1 MSEIFIQTFF
11 LYFIVID
18 PLGNTP
24 LFLSI
29 TQNMDTNKKIRI
41 ALSATII
48 ASIILLFFALL
59 GSSLLS
65 YLNISYPAFT
75 IGGGIILLII
85 AIEMLFDKRQQRK
98 EEDIDLNSDNISV
111 FPLATPIIAG
121 PAAITSVIVSVSDIG
136 TNFTNQSAGMLS
148 LVLVLFLTFIIFF
161 IASKFSKIINK
172 KIISV
177 ISRVVAIILVG
188 LSVQYILD
196 GIKTFFS
203 LKNLIKSRD
212 YFWNIIFKIKKTFI
226 TILPRKL
233 I

>member
-29 TQNMDTNKKIRI
+29 TQNMDTNKKIGV

-98 EEDIDLNSDNISV
+98 EEDVDLNSDNVSV

-136 TNFTNQSAGMLS
+136 TNFTNQTAGMLS
-148 LVLVLFLTFIIFF
+148 LVFVLFLTFIIFFFVLNFIIFF
-161 IASKFSKIINK
+161 IASKFSKLINK
-172 KIISV
+172 KIIGV

-196 GIKTFFS
+196 GIKTF
-203 LKNLIKSRD
+203 LV
-212 YFWNIIFKIKKTFI
+212 
-226 TILPRKL
+226 
-233 I
+233 

>member
-29 TQNMDTNKKIRI
+29 TQNMGTNKKIKV
-41 ALSATII
+41 ALSGTII

-98 EEDIDLNSDNISV
+98 EEDINFNSENVAV
-111 FPLATPIIAG
+111 FPLAIPLIAG

-136 TNFTNQSAGMLS
+136 TDFTNQTAGILS
-148 LVLVLFLTFIIFF
+148 LALVLFLTFIIFF
-161 IASKFSKIINK
+161 IASKFSKLINK
-172 KIISV
+172 KIIGV

-196 GIKTFFS
+196 GIK
-203 LKNLIKSRD
+203 
-212 YFWNIIFKIKKTFI
+212 IF
-226 TILPRKL
+226 LA
-233 I
+233 

>member
-1 MSEIFIQTFF
+1 MLEIFIQTFF

-29 TQNMDTNKKIRI
+29 TQNMDTKKKIKV
-41 ALSATII
+41 ALSGTII
-48 ASIILLFFALL
+48 ASIILLFFAIL

-98 EEDIDLNSDNISV
+98 EEDLNFNSENVAV
-111 FPLATPIIAG
+111 FPLAIPLIAG

-136 TNFTNQSAGMLS
+136 TNFTNQTAGMLS
-148 LVLVLFLTFIIFF
+148 LVFVLFLTFIIFF

-172 KIISV
+172 KIIGV

-196 GIKTFFS
+196 GIKTF
-203 LKNLIKSRD
+203 LA
-212 YFWNIIFKIKKTFI
+212 
-226 TILPRKL
+226 
-233 I
+233 

>member
-98 EEDIDLNSDNISV
+98 EEDIDLNSDNVSV

-136 TNFTNQSAGMLS
+136 TNFTNQTAGMIS
-148 LVLVLFLTFIIFF
+148 LVSVLFLTFIIFF
-161 IASKFSKIINK
+161 VASKFSKIINK
-172 KIISV
+172 KIIGV

-188 LSVQYILD
+188 LSVQYIFCLLY
-196 GIKTFFS
+196 TS
-203 LKNLIKSRD
+203 PSPRD
-212 YFWNIIFKIKKTFI
+212 
-226 TILPRKL
+226 P
-233 I
+233 

>member
-1 MSEIFIQTFF
+1 MFEIFIKTFF

-24 LFLSI
+24 IFLSL
-29 TQNMDTNKKIRI
+29 TQNMEANQKIKI

-48 ASIILLFFALL
+48 AAIILLFFALL
-59 GSSLLS
+59 GSSLLT

-75 IGGGIILLII
+75 IGGGIILLLI
-85 AIEMLFDKRQQRK
+85 AIEMLFDKRNQRK
-98 EEDIDLNSDNISV
+98 EGDIDINSENVSV

-136 TNFTNQSAGMLS
+136 INFTKQTSGILA
-148 LVLVLFLTFIIFF
+148 LVTVLFLTFVIFF
-161 IASKFSKIINK
+161 IASKFSGLINK
-172 KIISV
+172 KVIGV

-196 GIKTFFS
+196 GIKTF
-203 LKNLIKSRD
+203 LA
-212 YFWNIIFKIKKTFI
+212 
-226 TILPRKL
+226 
-233 I
+233 

>member
-1 MSEIFIQTFF
+1 MTEIFIQTFF

-29 TQNMDTNKKIRI
+29 TQNMDINKKIRI

-161 IASKFSKIINK
+161 IASKFSGLINK
-172 KIISV
+172 KIIGV

-188 LSVQYILD
+188 LSVQYILE
-196 GIKTFFS
+196 GIKNF
-203 LKNLIKSRD
+203 LA
-212 YFWNIIFKIKKTFI
+212 
-226 TILPRKL
+226 
-233 I
+233 

>member
-29 TQNMDTNKKIRI
+29 TQNMDTSKKIRI

-65 YLNISYPAFT
+65 YLNISYPAFI

-98 EEDIDLNSDNISV
+98 EEDIDLNSENISV

-136 TNFTNQSAGMLS
+136 TNFTNQTVGMFS
-148 LVLVLFLTFIIFF
+148 LVSVLFLTFIIFF
-161 IASKFSKIINK
+161 IASKFSRIINK
-172 KIISV
+172 RIIGV
-177 ISRVVAIILVG
+177 LSRVVAIILVG

-196 GIKTFFS
+196 GIKTF
-203 LKNLIKSRD
+203 LA
-212 YFWNIIFKIKKTFI
+212 
-226 TILPRKL
+226 
-233 I
+233 

>member
-1 MSEIFIQTFF
+1 MLEIFIQTFF

-24 LFLSI
+24 LFLSL
-29 TQNMDTNKKIRI
+29 TQNMETKKKTEI

-48 ASIILLFFALL
+48 ATIILLFFALL
-59 GSSLLS
+59 GSSLLND
-65 YLNISYPAFT
+65 LQISYPAFT
-75 IGGGIILLII
+75 IGGGIILLMI

-98 EEDIDLNSDNISV
+98 EVDIDLNSDNVSV

-136 TNFTNQSAGMLS
+136 VNFTKQTAGMLS
-148 LVLVLFLTFIIFF
+148 LVLVLFLTFVIFF
-161 IASKFSKIINK
+161 IASNFARIINK

-196 GIKTFFS
+196 GIKAF
-203 LKNLIKSRD
+203 LA
-212 YFWNIIFKIKKTFI
+212 
-226 TILPRKL
+226 
-233 I
+233 

>member
-1 MSEIFIQTFF
+1 MLEIFIQTFF

-29 TQNMDTNKKIRI
+29 TQNMDTKKKIKV
-41 ALSATII
+41 ALSGTII
-48 ASIILLFFALL
+48 ASIILLFFAIL

-98 EEDIDLNSDNISV
+98 EEDLNFNSENVAV
-111 FPLATPIIAG
+111 FPLAIPLIAG

-136 TNFTNQSAGMLS
+136 TNFTNQTAGMLS
-148 LVLVLFLTFIIFF
+148 LVFVLFLTFIIFF

-172 KIISV
+172 KIIGV

-196 GIKTFFS
+196 GIKTF
-203 LKNLIKSRD
+203 LV
-212 YFWNIIFKIKKTFI
+212 
-226 TILPRKL
+226 
-233 I
+233 

>member
-41 ALSATII
+41 ALSASII

-98 EEDIDLNSDNISV
+98 GEDLDLNSDNVSV

-136 TNFTNQSAGMLS
+136 TNFTNQTVGMLS
-148 LVLVLFLTFIIFF
+148 LVFVLFLTFIIFF
-161 IASKFSKIINK
+161 IASKFSKLINK
-172 KIISV
+172 KIIGV

-196 GIKTFFS
+196 GYS
-203 LKNLIKSRD
+203 LATVGFLR
-212 YFWNIIFKIKKTFI
+212 
-226 TILPRKL
+226 
-233 I
+233 

>member
-1 MSEIFIQTFF
+1 MLEIFIQTFF

-24 LFLSI
+24 IFLSI
-29 TQNMDTNKKIRI
+29 TQNMETNQKIKI
-41 ALSATII
+41 ALSATFI
-48 ASIILLFFALL
+48 AAIILLFFALL

-75 IGGGIILLII
+75 IGGGIILLLI

-98 EEDIDLNSDNISV
+98 EGDIVLNSENVSI

-136 TNFTNQSAGMLS
+136 VNFTNQTSGMLA
-148 LVLVLFLTFIIFF
+148 LVSVLLLTFIIFF

-172 KIISV
+172 KIIGV

-196 GIKTFFS
+196 GIKTF
-203 LKNLIKSRD
+203 LV
-212 YFWNIIFKIKKTFI
+212 
-226 TILPRKL
+226 
-233 I
+233 

>member
-41 ALSATII
+41 ALSASII

-98 EEDIDLNSDNISV
+98 GEDLDLNSDNVSV

-136 TNFTNQSAGMLS
+136 TNFTNQTVGMLS
-148 LVLVLFLTFIIFF
+148 
-161 IASKFSKIINK
+161 
-172 KIISV
+172 
-177 ISRVVAIILVG
+177 SR
-188 LSVQYILD
+188 Q
-196 GIKTFFS
+196 
-203 LKNLIKSRD
+203 
-212 YFWNIIFKIKKTFI
+212 KKTRNNYTHECGVGI
-226 TILPRKL
+226 NNRSHSPSYIQLAKGYKVER
-233 I
+233 

>member
-1 MSEIFIQTFF
+1 MLEIFIQTFF

-24 LFLSI
+24 LFLSL
-29 TQNMDTNKKIRI
+29 TQNMESKQKIKI
-41 ALSATII
+41 ALSASII
-48 ASIILLFFALL
+48 AAIILLFFALL

-75 IGGGIILLII
+75 IGGGIILLMI

-98 EEDIDLNSDNISV
+98 EVDIDLNSDNVSV

-136 TNFTNQSAGMLS
+136 VNFTHQTAGMLS

-161 IASKFSKIINK
+161 IASKFSGIINK

-196 GIKTFFS
+196 G
-203 LKNLIKSRD
+203 LKVFLA
-212 YFWNIIFKIKKTFI
+212 
-226 TILPRKL
+226 
-233 I
+233 

>member
-29 TQNMDTNKKIRI
+29 TQNMDINKKIRI
-41 ALSATII
+41 ALNATII

-59 GSSLLS
+59 GSTLLS

-98 EEDIDLNSDNISV
+98 EEDIDLNSDNVSI

-136 TNFTNQSAGMLS
+136 TNFTNQTAGMIS
-148 LVLVLFLTFIIFF
+148 LVSVLFLTFIIFF

-172 KIISV
+172 KIIGV
-177 ISRVVAIILVG
+177 ISRAVSYTHL
-188 LSVQYILD
+188 
-196 GIKTFFS
+196 T
-203 LKNLIKSRD
+203 
-212 YFWNIIFKIKKTFI
+212 
-226 TILPRKL
+226 LPTKR
-233 I
+233 IV

>member
-1 MSEIFIQTFF
+1 MTEIFVQTFF

-48 ASIILLFFALL
+48 ASIILLFFAFL

-98 EEDIDLNSDNISV
+98 EGDIDLNSDNVSV

-136 TNFTNQSAGMLS
+136 TNFTNQTAGMIS
-148 LVLVLFLTFIIFF
+148 LVSVLFLTFIIFF
-161 IASKFSKIINK
+161 LASRFSRLINK

-196 GIKTFFS
+196 GIRTF
-203 LKNLIKSRD
+203 LA
-212 YFWNIIFKIKKTFI
+212 
-226 TILPRKL
+226 
-233 I
+233 

>member
-1 MSEIFIQTFF
+1 MLEIFIKTFF

-24 LFLSI
+24 IFLSL
-29 TQNMDTNKKIRI
+29 TQNMEANQKIKI

-48 ASIILLFFALL
+48 AAIILLFFALL
-59 GSSLLS
+59 GSSLLT

-75 IGGGIILLII
+75 IGGGIILLLI
-85 AIEMLFDKRQQRK
+85 AIEMLFDKRNQRK
-98 EEDIDLNSDNISV
+98 EGDIDINSENVSV

-136 TNFTNQSAGMLS
+136 INFTKQTSGILA
-148 LVLVLFLTFIIFF
+148 LVTVLFLTFVIFF
-161 IASKFSKIINK
+161 IASKFSGLINK
-172 KIISV
+172 KVIGV

-196 GIKTFFS
+196 GIK
-203 LKNLIKSRD
+203 
-212 YFWNIIFKIKKTFI
+212 IF
-226 TILPRKL
+226 LA
-233 I
+233 

>member
-1 MSEIFIQTFF
+1 MTEIFIQTFF

-98 EEDIDLNSDNISV
+98 EEDIDFNSDNISV

-196 GIKTFFS
+196 GIKTF
-203 LKNLIKSRD
+203 LA
-212 YFWNIIFKIKKTFI
+212 
-226 TILPRKL
+226 
-233 I
+233 

>member
-1 MSEIFIQTFF
+1 
-11 LYFIVID
+11 
-18 PLGNTP
+18 
-24 LFLSI
+24 
-29 TQNMDTNKKIRI
+29 MDTNKKIRI

-98 EEDIDLNSDNISV
+98 EEDIDLSSDNVSV

-136 TNFTNQSAGMLS
+136 TNFTNQTAGMIS
-148 LVLVLFLTFIIFF
+148 LVSVLFLTFIIFF

-172 KIISV
+172 KIIGV

-196 GIKTFFS
+196 GIKTF
-203 LKNLIKSRD
+203 LA
-212 YFWNIIFKIKKTFI
+212 
-226 TILPRKL
+226 
-233 I
+233 

>member
-1 MSEIFIQTFF
+1 MLEIFIQTFF

-24 LFLSI
+24 IFLSI
-29 TQNMDTNKKIRI
+29 TQNMEANQKIKI

-48 ASIILLFFALL
+48 AAIILLFFALL

-75 IGGGIILLII
+75 IGGGIILLLI

-98 EEDIDLNSDNISV
+98 ETDIDLSSDNISV
-111 FPLATPIIAG
+111 FPLAIPIIAG

-136 TNFTNQSAGMLS
+136 INFTNQTSGMLA
-148 LVLVLFLTFIIFF
+148 LVSVLFLTFVIFF
-161 IASKFSKIINK
+161 IASKFSRIINK

-196 GIKTFFS
+196 GIKTF
-203 LKNLIKSRD
+203 LA
-212 YFWNIIFKIKKTFI
+212 
-226 TILPRKL
+226 
-233 I
+233 

>member
-1 MSEIFIQTFF
+1 MTEIFIQTFF

-136 TNFTNQSAGMLS
+136 TNFSNQSAGMIS
-148 LVLVLFLTFIIFF
+148 LILVLFLTFVIFF
-161 IASKFSKIINK
+161 IASKFSKLINK
-172 KIISV
+172 KVISV

-196 GIKTFFS
+196 GIKTF
-203 LKNLIKSRD
+203 LA
-212 YFWNIIFKIKKTFI
+212 
-226 TILPRKL
+226 
-233 I
+233 

>member
-98 EEDIDLNSDNISV
+98 EEDIDLNSDNVSV

-136 TNFTNQSAGMLS
+136 TNFTNQTAGMIS
-148 LVLVLFLTFIIFF
+148 LVSVLFLTFIIFF

-172 KIISV
+172 KIIGV

-196 GIKTFFS
+196 GIKTLFS
-203 LKNLIKSRD
+203 LIKISNN
-212 YFWNIIFKIKKTFI
+212 FWNIIFKIKKTFI

>member
-41 ALSATII
+41 ALSASII

-98 EEDIDLNSDNISV
+98 GEDLDLNYDNVSV

-136 TNFTNQSAGMLS
+136 TNFTNQTVGMLS
-148 LVLVLFLTFIIFF
+148 LVFVLFLTFIIFF
-161 IASKFSKIINK
+161 IASKFSKLINK
-172 KIISV
+172 KIIGV

-196 GIKTFFS
+196 GIKTF
-203 LKNLIKSRD
+203 LA
-212 YFWNIIFKIKKTFI
+212 
-226 TILPRKL
+226 
-233 I
+233 

>member
-1 MSEIFIQTFF
+1 MLEIFIKTFF

-24 LFLSI
+24 IFLSL
-29 TQNMDTNKKIRI
+29 TQNMEANQKIKI

-48 ASIILLFFALL
+48 AAIILLFFALL
-59 GSSLLS
+59 GSSLLT

-75 IGGGIILLII
+75 IGGGIILLLI
-85 AIEMLFDKRQQRK
+85 AIEMLFDKRNQRK
-98 EEDIDLNSDNISV
+98 EGDIDINSENVSV

-136 TNFTNQSAGMLS
+136 INFTKQTSVILA
-148 LVLVLFLTFIIFF
+148 LVTVLFLTFVIFF
-161 IASKFSKIINK
+161 IASKFSGLINK
-172 KIISV
+172 KVIGV

-196 GIKTFFS
+196 GIKTF
-203 LKNLIKSRD
+203 LA
-212 YFWNIIFKIKKTFI
+212 
-226 TILPRKL
+226 
-233 I
+233 

>member
-41 ALSATII
+41 ALSASII

-98 EEDIDLNSDNISV
+98 EEDIDLNSDNISA

-136 TNFTNQSAGMLS
+136 TNFTNQSAGMFS

-196 GIKTFFS
+196 GIKTF
-203 LKNLIKSRD
+203 LA
-212 YFWNIIFKIKKTFI
+212 
-226 TILPRKL
+226 
-233 I
+233 

>member
-29 TQNMDTNKKIRI
+29 TQHMETKQKIKV
-41 ALSATII
+41 AFSATVI
-48 ASIILLFFALL
+48 ATIILLFFALL

-65 YLNISYPAFT
+65 YLHISYSAFT

-98 EEDIDLNSDNISV
+98 GEDIDLNSDNVSI

-136 TNFTNQSAGMLS
+136 TNFTNQTVGMLS
-148 LVLVLFLTFIIFF
+148 LVFVLFL
-161 IASKFSKIINK
+161 K
-172 KIISV
+172 
-177 ISRVVAIILVG
+177 R
-188 LSVQYILD
+188 
-196 GIKTFFS
+196 
-203 LKNLIKSRD
+203 
-212 YFWNIIFKIKKTFI
+212 
-226 TILPRKL
+226 
-233 I
+233 

>member
-1 MSEIFIQTFF
+1 MLEIFIKTFF

-24 LFLSI
+24 IFLSL
-29 TQNMDTNKKIRI
+29 TQNMETNKKIKI

-48 ASIILLFFALL
+48 AAIILLFFALL
-59 GSSLLS
+59 GSSLLA

-75 IGGGIILLII
+75 IGGGIILLLI
-85 AIEMLFDKRQQRK
+85 AIEMLFDKRNQRK
-98 EEDIDLNSDNISV
+98 EGDIDINSENVSV

-136 TNFTNQSAGMLS
+136 INFTNQTSGILA
-148 LVLVLFLTFIIFF
+148 LVAVLFLTFVIFF
-161 IASKFSKIINK
+161 IASKFSRIINK
-172 KIISV
+172 KIIGV

-196 GIKTFFS
+196 GIKTF
-203 LKNLIKSRD
+203 LA
-212 YFWNIIFKIKKTFI
+212 
-226 TILPRKL
+226 
-233 I
+233 

>member
-1 MSEIFIQTFF
+1 MTEIFIQTFF

-41 ALSATII
+41 ALSASII

-59 GSSLLS
+59 GSSLLN
-65 YLNISYPAFT
+65 YINISYPAFT

-196 GIKTFFS
+196 GIKTF
-203 LKNLIKSRD
+203 LA
-212 YFWNIIFKIKKTFI
+212 
-226 TILPRKL
+226 
-233 I
+233 

>member
-1 MSEIFIQTFF
+1 MFEIFIQTFF

-24 LFLSI
+24 IFLSV
-29 TQNMDTNKKIRI
+29 TRHMETKHKIKT

-48 ASIILLFFALL
+48 ASTILLFFALV
-59 GSSLLS
+59 GSSLLA

-75 IGGGIILLII
+75 VGGGIVLLII

-98 EEDIDLNSDNISV
+98 EEDINLNSDNVSV
-111 FPLATPIIAG
+111 FPLAIPIIAG
-121 PAAITSVIVSVSDIG
+121 PAAITSVMVSVSDIG
-136 TNFTNQSAGMLS
+136 VNFTNQTSGMLA
-148 LVLVLFLTFIIFF
+148 LVSVLFLTFIIFF

-172 KIISV
+172 KIIGV

-196 GIKTFFS
+196 GIKAF
-203 LKNLIKSRD
+203 LI
-212 YFWNIIFKIKKTFI
+212 
-226 TILPRKL
+226 
-233 I
+233 

>member
-41 ALSATII
+41 ALSASII

-98 EEDIDLNSDNISV
+98 GEDLDLNSDNVSV

-136 TNFTNQSAGMLS
+136 TNFTNQTVGVLS
-148 LVLVLFLTFIIFF
+148 LVFVLFLTFIIFF
-161 IASKFSKIINK
+161 IASKFSKLINK
-172 KIISV
+172 KIIGV

-196 GIKTFFS
+196 GIKTF
-203 LKNLIKSRD
+203 LA
-212 YFWNIIFKIKKTFI
+212 
-226 TILPRKL
+226 
-233 I
+233 

>member
-1 MSEIFIQTFF
+1 MLEIFIQTFF

-24 LFLSI
+24 LFLSL
-29 TQNMDTNKKIRI
+29 TQNMETKKKTKI

-48 ASIILLFFALL
+48 ATIILLFFALL
-59 GSSLLS
+59 GSSLLN
-65 YLNISYPAFT
+65 YLQISYPAFT
-75 IGGGIILLII
+75 IGGGIILLMI

-98 EEDIDLNSDNISV
+98 EVDIDLNSDNVSV

-136 TNFTNQSAGMLS
+136 VNFTNQTSGMLA
-148 LVLVLFLTFIIFF
+148 LVAVLFLTFLIFF
-161 IASKFSKIINK
+161 IASKFSRIINK
-172 KIISV
+172 KVIGV

-196 GIKTFFS
+196 GIK
-203 LKNLIKSRD
+203 
-212 YFWNIIFKIKKTFI
+212 IF
-226 TILPRKL
+226 LA
-233 I
+233 